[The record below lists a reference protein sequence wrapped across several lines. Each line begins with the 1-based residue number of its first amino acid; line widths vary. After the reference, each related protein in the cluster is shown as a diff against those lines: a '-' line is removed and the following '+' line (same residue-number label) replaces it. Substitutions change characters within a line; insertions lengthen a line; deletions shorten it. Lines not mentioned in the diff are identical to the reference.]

1 MIGLYKTSIEIKDVT
16 RTLPP
21 TPPSTSIDFTISFDF
36 IGDEIPNNVDPFD
49 LKYLTELVWDKIPET
64 VDIKPKKC
72 ICCGK

>member
-1 MIGLYKTSIEIKDVT
+1 MVGLYKTSIGIKDVV

-36 IGDEIPNNVDPFD
+36 IGDEIPNNVDMSD
-49 LKYLTELVWDKIPET
+49 LKYLIELVWDKIPET
-64 VDIKPKKC
+64 IEIKPQKC